1 MFAAKEV
8 SRVDVLQAS
17 VEADARPDPAS
28 KRPQPASGCMTK
40 AQSQLIAVQNEVR
53 RMELELRQKFASVFE
68 RYSNGGN
75 IVIQVYCLIPFEDQ

>member
-1 MFAAKEV
+1 
-8 SRVDVLQAS
+8 
-17 VEADARPDPAS
+17 
-28 KRPQPASGCMTK
+28 MTK

-75 IVIQVYCLIPFEDQ
+75 IVIQVYYLIPFEDQ